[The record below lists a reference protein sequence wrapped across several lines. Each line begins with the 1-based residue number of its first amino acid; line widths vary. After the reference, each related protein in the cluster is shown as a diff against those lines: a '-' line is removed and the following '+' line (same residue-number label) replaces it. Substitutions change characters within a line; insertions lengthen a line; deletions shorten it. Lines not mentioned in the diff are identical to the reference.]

1 MFISRLFLLRKNRLY
16 RYRLDIDYSHFL
28 IVNEEQK
35 ANRLRID
42 NALTIMIKYT
52 KDARS

>member
-1 MFISRLFLLRKNRLY
+1 MFISRLSLLRKNI
-16 RYRLDIDYSHFL
+16 IDYSHFL

-52 KDARS
+52 KDVRS

>member
-1 MFISRLFLLRKNRLY
+1 MFISRLSLLRKNI
-16 RYRLDIDYSHFL
+16 IDYSHFL

-35 ANRLRID
+35 VNRLRID

>member
-1 MFISRLFLLRKNRLY
+1 MFISRLSLLRKNI
-16 RYRLDIDYSHFL
+16 IDYSHFL

-42 NALTIMIKYT
+42 NALDTIMIKYT

>member
-1 MFISRLFLLRKNRLY
+1 MFISRLSLLRKNI
-16 RYRLDIDYSHFL
+16 IDYSHFL